1 MALPDVFSKESEVN
15 NMATKKNFEKNIT
28 ELENIISMLESG
40 DAPLDSC
47 IEMFEKGVKL
57 SGECL
62 KLLNEAS
69 QKITLLTEN
78 GEKNFELNGE
88 QAND

>member
-1 MALPDVFSKESEVN
+1 MASKNS
-15 NMATKKNFEKNIT
+15 FENNIT
-28 ELENIISMLESG
+28 ELENVISMLESG
-40 DAPLDSC
+40 DAPLDKC

-62 KLLNEAS
+62 RLLNEAQ

-78 GEKNFELNGE
+78 GEKDFDINGDN
-88 QAND
+88 ANE

>member
-1 MALPDVFSKESEVN
+1 MADKKSFEN
-15 NMATKKNFEKNIT
+15 NIN

-40 DAPLDSC
+40 DAPLDKC
-47 IEMFEKGVKL
+47 IEMFEKGVNL

-62 KLLNEAS
+62 KLLNEAQ

-78 GEKNFELNGE
+78 GEKEFSLNGDNS
-88 QAND
+88 ND

>member
-1 MALPDVFSKESEVN
+1 MA
-15 NMATKKNFEKNIT
+15 AKKSFENNIT
-28 ELENIISMLESG
+28 ELENIITMLESG

-62 KLLNEAS
+62 KLLNEAQ

-78 GEKNFELNGE
+78 GEKDFELNGDST
-88 QAND
+88 ND

>member
-1 MALPDVFSKESEVN
+1 MAG
-15 NMATKKNFEKNIT
+15 KKSFENNIT

-40 DAPLDSC
+40 DAPLDKC
-47 IEMFEKGVKL
+47 IEMFEKGVNL

-62 KLLNEAS
+62 KLLNEAQ

-78 GEKNFELNGE
+78 GEKDFSLNGDNS
-88 QAND
+88 ND